1 MARAIFCK
9 AFKDLGNSVAAGHP
23 KLEKPLRDL

>member
-1 MARAIFCK
+1 MAEAIFHK

-23 KLEKPLRDL
+23 SFEKPLRDL